1 MKSFFSKVVA
11 FLKKAFGSTKWEQT
25 VITTLNI
32 CGPLLASIV
41 AFAGG
46 PAAAV
51 AVTAVISEVSRDLAT
66 LMGLVQTYE
75 IGDHATITARIE
87 TLIGEV
93 KGNLS
98 TLLTEGHIKDPVLLA
113 KTGVIVNTV
122 SGELNAILK
131 SIPAPVAA
139 PPAEEAK
146 AATA

>member
-1 MKSFFSKVVA
+1 MS
-11 FLKKAFGSTKWEQT
+11 G
-25 VITTLNI
+25 
-32 CGPLLASIV
+32 
-41 AFAGG
+41 
-46 PAAAV
+46 
-51 AVTAVISEVSRDLAT
+51 
-66 LMGLVQTYE
+66 M